1 MQKRWWCQ
9 VRLGFVSLRVMDSM
23 GCVFITTTV
32 LSSAKRK
39 ASPVEDA
46 AASVAAAFALGIV
59 ERPIDPWTLQFACA
73 CS

>member
-1 MQKRWWCQ
+1 M
-9 VRLGFVSLRVMDSM
+9 RLGFVSLRVMDSM

-39 ASPVEDA
+39 ASPEEDA

-59 ERPIDPWTLQFACA
+59 ERPIRGR
-73 CS
+73 CSLHVHVASYLID